1 MGRRYTWDH
10 PRRCGENRLQL
21 KTDFILLGSPPQ
33 VRGKLTDTEIAVG
46 RRRITPAGAGKT
58 SSYSI
63 CSFVAAG
70 SPPQVRGKRIVQR
83 ENVFQHRITPAGAG
97 KTLFVE
103 FPDGELKD
111 HPRRCG
117 ENVLL
122 FRPQAQ
128 ELGSPPQ
135 VRGKPIAIYLR
146 SAKRRITPAGAG
158 KTSKNCGSYRQG
170 KDHPRRCG
178 ENRLDSVL

>member
-70 SPPQVRGKRIVQR
+70 SPPQVRGKRVTISPASARVG
-83 ENVFQHRITPAGAG
+83 ITPAGAG
-97 KTLFVE
+97 KTNCDIFAKCKAE
-103 FPDGELKD
+103 D

-117 ENVLL
+117 EN
-122 FRPQAQ
+122 
-128 ELGSPPQ
+128 
-135 VRGKPIAIYLR
+135 K
-146 SAKRRITPAGAG
+146 
-158 KTSKNCGSYRQG
+158 
-170 KDHPRRCG
+170 
-178 ENRLDSVL
+178 